1 MSLPYYKRFPRDF
14 LDGTIGLS
22 LEVKGAYA
30 VVLDLIYMRGGRLPD
45 DGRYI
50 AGQLGCSLRKWNAIR
65 SELLERGK
73 LTVELG
79 FISNFR
85 ADYLLEETRKL
96 REKNAENGSKSKEN
110 NTQEKR
116 TQPDTR
122 AGLKTEPE
130 SEPDKEDIV
139 VSEEPTLSPSP
150 RRSYPD
156 AFEDVWK
163 AYPHHKGRSSKP
175 KALAEWKR
183 MPAQERDGLM
193 VAIQAFSRNV
203 DKVCGGMG
211 APCMARWMN
220 HGKHLNWIEEANSTT
235 SPSPSFVK
243 TWNGPDRLREMV
255 VRERGEGFAVSY
267 IDRATWDGEAII
279 AHNDLA
285 VEKLKDVRCLTGVV
299 IKNSA

>member
-1 MSLPYYKRFPRDF
+1 MSHEASAWALKAKCSSAIEKSILMVVASYVGP
-14 LDGTIGLS
+14 DGTCFPSHKTISDLS
-22 LEVKGAYA
+22 CASLRS
-30 VVLDLIYMRGGRLPD
+30 VVRALASFEDRGWIERRERRRRDGSRTSDLIVFTAMTHPEKADLQGATVARCGDSLARGH
-45 DGRYI
+45 
-50 AGQLGCSLRKWNAIR
+50 ATVAH
-65 SELLERGK
+65 
-73 LTVELG
+73 LTT
-79 FISNFR
+79 F
-85 ADYLLEETRKL
+85 
-96 REKNAENGSKSKEN
+96 
-110 NTQEKR
+110 
-116 TQPDTR
+116 
-122 AGLKTEPE
+122 EPVIE
-130 SEPDKEDIV
+130 YKDIV

-156 AFEDVWK
+156 AFEEAWK

-183 MPAQERDGLM
+183 MPAQERDSLM
-193 VAIQAFSRNV
+193 GAIRAFTRNV

-220 HGKHLNWIEEANSTT
+220 HGKHLNWIEEASAAA

-267 IDRATWDGEAII
+267 IDRATWDGSAII

-285 VEKLKDVRCLTGVV
+285 VGKLKDVHCLANVV
-299 IKNSA
+299 IKNNA

>member
-1 MSLPYYKRFPRDF
+1 MSIAIMTAVWR
-14 LDGTIGLS
+14 LDIPTTD
-22 LEVKGAYA
+22 KM
-30 VVLDLIYMRGGRLPD
+30 VLLALADAAND
-45 DGRYI
+45 DGVTWI
-50 AGQLGCSLRKWNAIR
+50 ALKHRNPDNPKMDLLKKTSL
-65 SELLERGK
+65 SERAVQGAVKRLIEAGYLDREIKQGK
-73 LTVELG
+73 GIWWFVTPAPAAARTKCTPAPAAPDPRTTCTQTV
-79 FISNFR
+79 SNR
-85 ADYLLEETRKL
+85 Q
-96 REKNAENGSKSKEN
+96 S
-110 NTQEKR
+110 
-116 TQPDTR
+116 
-122 AGLKTEPE
+122 
-130 SEPDKEDIV
+130 KEDIV

-156 AFEDVWK
+156 AFDEVWK

-193 VAIQAFSRNV
+193 GAIQAFSRNV

-220 HGKHLNWIEEANSTT
+220 HGKHLNWIEDASPTT

-243 TWNGPDRLREMV
+243 TWNGPDRLRDMV

-267 IDRATWDGEAII
+267 IDRATWDGEAIL